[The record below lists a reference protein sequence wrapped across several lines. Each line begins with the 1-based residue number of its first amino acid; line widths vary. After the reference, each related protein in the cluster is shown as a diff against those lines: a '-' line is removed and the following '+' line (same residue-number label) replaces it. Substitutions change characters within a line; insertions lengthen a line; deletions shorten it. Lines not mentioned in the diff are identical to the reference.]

1 MGARVREIHFTLH
14 TLHKYNS
21 ESANNYFST
30 CLHLNW
36 RDVRLLQLYKFGCA
50 NTRTHTQ
57 HARTQGNTHRPSAVS
72 AAKCSCFSSISA
84 HFRFAAW
91 RRHSI
96 LCFRR
101 FSPILSVLFLY
112 FILVFL
118 LRWHWHKVYCISN
131 CDAANIFSSD
141 SRILIARLR
150 FLSPHFYRATQK
162 KNKKTN

>member
-1 MGARVREIHFTLH
+1 MFVF
-14 TLHKYNS
+14 YNCTNL
-21 ESANNYFST
+21 AA
-30 CLHLNW
+30 
-36 RDVRLLQLYKFGCA
+36 Q
-50 NTRTHTQ
+50 THTQ

-101 FSPILSVLFLY
+101 FSPILSVLFL
-112 FILVFL
+112 VFP

-150 FLSPHFYRATQK
+150 FLSPRFYRATQK
-162 KNKKTN
+162 KKQKRIDTSFRGHLELVAREQEQALAVLHCSNLSTMTARE